1 MDAVGRRPVVSL
13 HDSAFV
19 EKPLNA
25 EVLHVPACPVSSL
38 GLFQRGIPPIT
49 EFERAGEHRVNL
61 FKLITV
67 LPVNGTDII
76 DRVWEVLCMSLVGE
90 LLDPSVQ
97 GFINGI
103 MLTNKSMPKS
113 NGQARLEL
121 WLSTYVQTHV
131 VQLAADT
138 RALVYEATGV
148 SLTWDGKDLQ
158 AHSSKRIQLHTAQA
172 VTSDRTAPPVAP
184 KPSKPPKQLRVK
196 KKNGKQQQQQQPPTP
211 SGGSAPGS
219 ASTSGSTSSRSGKS
233 SHKRGAQKSGS

>member
-196 KKNGKQQQQQQPPTP
+196 KKNGKQQQQQPPTP